1 MNENEKRFV
10 ESIVN
15 LEANVNKQLDY
26 IKENYDID
34 GVFNED
40 DYTIKLECKNPE
52 NALMLAQA
60 KAHIEAEIGED
71 FIRVVF

>member
-10 ESIVN
+10 KSIVN
-15 LEANVNKQLDY
+15 LEANVYKQLDY

-34 GVFNED
+34 GTFEEND
-40 DYTIKLECKNPE
+40 LTIKLEGKNPE
-52 NALMLAQA
+52 NALMQAQA
-60 KAHIEAEIGED
+60 KAHIEEEIGED

>member
-1 MNENEKRFV
+1 MNDNEKRLV

-26 IKENYDID
+26 IKENYGID
-34 GVFNED
+34 GIFNED
-40 DYTIKLECKNPE
+40 DCTIKLTCNCVE

-60 KAHIEAEIGED
+60 KAHIEEELGED
-71 FIRVVF
+71 MVRVVF